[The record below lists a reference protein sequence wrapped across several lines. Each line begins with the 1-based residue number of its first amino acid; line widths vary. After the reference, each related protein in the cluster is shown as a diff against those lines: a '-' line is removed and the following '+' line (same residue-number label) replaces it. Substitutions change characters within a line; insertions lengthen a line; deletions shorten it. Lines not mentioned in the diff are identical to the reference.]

1 MSVSIAYIAEGRMRL
16 KVAGTEPR
24 TIESRYGQT
33 VTERVLKGR
42 ERHAWKN
49 AERNKA
55 FLYGEA
61 LWGNGAGDLNSVP
74 MSVTSICRGKQ
85 PGEFIYSLQSDSL
98 CGILQVEKNGEEERR
113 LWNKHNQRIRFLD
126 IGSDGRIA
134 CCLENKLGTA
144 DIAVMTPDGGGI
156 SSATEGDS
164 LDTAPRWVAGSTD
177 KIVFQSAGIGRNR
190 EGVMVGVG
198 PFAIESLDTVSGEMT
213 TLLSNPQMDYLTPY
227 MAADE
232 TLYCIRRPY
241 DTGPKFNPVQA
252 LKDVFLFPVRFGYAI
267 YQFCN
272 AFSQMFTG
280 KKLSSSASGGA
291 RQKEVPPAYMVVW
304 GNLINSEKV
313 DGQEDAPNLVPSSW
327 ELLRLKPGQKPEV
340 LASNVLSYDIGSDGS
355 VIYTN
360 GSAVYHL
367 DANGKKERI
376 AKDRMIE
383 QVVFLPKTA
392 VAA

>member
-1 MSVSIAYIAEGRMRL
+1 MSVPIAYISEGRMRL
-16 KVAGTEPR
+16 KTAGAEPR

-33 VTERVLKGR
+33 VKERVLKGR

-61 LWGNGAGDLNSVP
+61 LWGNGSADLNSVP
-74 MSVTSICRGKQ
+74 MSVTSICRGAE
-85 PGEFIYSLQSDSL
+85 PGQFLYSLQSESL
-98 CGILQVEKNGEEERR
+98 CGILQVEKDGEEEKR

-126 IGSDGRIA
+126 VGSDGRIV
-134 CCLENKLGTA
+134 CSLENKLGTA
-144 DIAVMTPDGGGI
+144 DIAVMSPDGGMGQI
-156 SSATEGDS
+156 TEGDS
-164 LDTAPRWVAGSTD
+164 LDTAPRWVAGSTE
-177 KIVFQSAGIGRNR
+177 KVVFQSAGIGRDR
-190 EGVMVGVG
+190 DGQMVGVG
-198 PFAIESLDTVSGEMT
+198 PFAIELLDVVSGELT
-213 TLLSNPQMDYLTPY
+213 TLLQQPHMDYLTPY

-241 DTGPKFNPVQA
+241 STVPSFNPLQL

-267 YQFCN
+267 FEFCN
-272 AFSQMFTG
+272 AFSQLFTG
-280 KKLSSSASGGA
+280 KKLSSSTSGGA
-291 RQKEVPPAYMVVW
+291 RQKQVPPSYMVVW

-313 DGQEDAPNLVPSSW
+313 DSKEEAPNLVPATW

-340 LASNVLSYDIGSDGS
+340 LASSVLSYDVSADGS

-367 DANGKKERI
+367 DANGEKERLT
-376 AKDRMIE
+376 KDRMIE

-392 VAA
+392 